1 MITKEII
8 ESIVRQKG
16 YEWYSN
22 GDFNLNI
29 VGVRSL
35 STTNVVT
42 NKFDDFI
49 TVTYKEGG
57 KWVFKCW
64 PATTDPGKKIML
76 NGNLKSGGVARM
88 VPGQYKGSHAIG
100 LHQGEYEA
108 LRQVGAIKLYRDADK
123 DLVYDT
129 DKIVTSINDGINIH
143 CAGIDSTFVDDW
155 SWGCQV
161 FKRKKDFNEFMGI
174 VKKAAKIWGNK
185 FTYTLIEN

>member
-1 MITKEII
+1 MITREQV
-8 ESIVRQKG
+8 ESIVRKKG

-29 VGVRSL
+29 VGARNL

-49 TVTYKEGG
+49 TVSYKENG

-64 PATTDPGKKIML
+64 PATTDPGRKIML
-76 NGNLKSGGVARM
+76 NGNVKSGGVARM

-100 LHQGEYEA
+100 LHQGKYEA
-108 LRQVGAIKLYRDADK
+108 LRQVGEIWLYRDINN

-129 DKIVTSINDGINIH
+129 DKIVKSTNDGINIH
-143 CAGIDSTFVDDW
+143 CAGEDSAIVDDW

-161 FKRKKDFNEFMGI
+161 FKRKKDFKEFMRI
-174 VKKAAKIWGNK
+174 VNKAAKLWGNK
-185 FTYTLIEN
+185 FTYTLIEI

>member
-49 TVTYKEGG
+49 TVTYKENG

-129 DKIVTSINDGINIH
+129 DKIVTSTNDGINIH

-185 FTYTLIEN
+185 FTYTLIEK